1 MSGASALLY
10 PVMAQLLLTFVMM
23 LLTGMVRSAALR
35 RRRVR
40 LSEIAL
46 SGEAWPDDV
55 KKISNNMHN
64 QFETPILFYALCGVA
79 IAVGASGL
87 LITLLAW
94 AYVGSRVVHTAIHVT
109 TNRVQH
115 RFFVFAFGVAVLM
128 VMWLVVAALLIGG

>member
-1 MSGASALLY
+1 MSGTSALVY
-10 PVMAQLLLTFVMM
+10 PVMAQLLLTFVM
-23 LLTGMVRSAALR
+23 LALTGIVCGASLCQ
-35 RRRVR
+35 RRVR
-40 LSEIAL
+40 VAQIAL

-79 IAVGASGL
+79 IAVGAGGL
-87 LITLLAW
+87 LMTLLAW

-115 RFFVFAFGVAVLM
+115 RFFVFAVGFGVLM
-128 VMWLVVAALLIGG
+128 LMWLVVAAHLIGG

>member
-23 LLTGMVRSAALR
+23 LLTGIVRSAALR

-40 LSEIAL
+40 ISEIAL

-64 QFETPILFYALCGVA
+64 QFETPILFYALCGIA
-79 IAVGASGL
+79 IAVGASGRL
-87 LITLLAW
+87 MTLLAW

-115 RFFVFAFGVAVLM
+115 RFFVFAVG
-128 VMWLVVAALLIGG
+128 VAALMLMWLAVAAHLIGG